1 MFFVFELDMN
11 SSFLI
16 LIAFFYMDPSI
27 LIISQPDKHPP
38 INYHS
43 PVPFYY
49 SPPGKRSKGLGSK
62 KGRENFKTNRKSWVA
77 EES

>member
-27 LIISQPDKHPP
+27 LIISQPDQHPP

-43 PVPFYY
+43 
-49 SPPGKRSKGLGSK
+49 RSILLMILANEGEAAWAGGETWKL
-62 KGRENFKTNRKSWVA
+62 V
-77 EES
+77 ES